1 MLVLTPYLHHFIP
14 LLLKPKSFLLIGPS
28 FVIVAQPFRIPLTV
42 PLLTF
47 TFHGFQVIVR
57 VHPILFCFMITSFY
71 SNSLYLWFTTD
82 SCSRLY
88 CQYPILYLPL
98 LFIDFFALK
107 FTRASIQASIII
119 CWRMVIMFGRRNI
132 VLNWRFVAS

>member
-14 LLLKPKSFLLIGPS
+14 LLLKLKSFLLKGPS
-28 FVIVAQPFRIPLTV
+28 FVIVTQLFRIPLTV

-57 VHPILFCFMITSFY
+57 VHPILFCFVITSF
-71 SNSLYLWFTTD
+71 SLYLWFTPD
-82 SCSRLY
+82 SCSLLY

-107 FTRASIQASIII
+107 FTRASIQATIII
-119 CWRMVIMFGRRNI
+119 CWRMVIMFGRRIN